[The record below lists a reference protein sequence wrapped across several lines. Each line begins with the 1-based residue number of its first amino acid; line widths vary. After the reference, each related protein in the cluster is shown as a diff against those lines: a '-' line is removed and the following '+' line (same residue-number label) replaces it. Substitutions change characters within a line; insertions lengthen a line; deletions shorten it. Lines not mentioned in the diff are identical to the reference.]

1 MSAGPE
7 DVDASAPIRD
17 RTKTGVVPAR
27 AGIEAPG
34 AMTTW
39 RAAP

>member
-7 DVDASAPIRD
+7 DVDQSAPIRD
-17 RTKTGVVPAR
+17 WTKKQVAPAR